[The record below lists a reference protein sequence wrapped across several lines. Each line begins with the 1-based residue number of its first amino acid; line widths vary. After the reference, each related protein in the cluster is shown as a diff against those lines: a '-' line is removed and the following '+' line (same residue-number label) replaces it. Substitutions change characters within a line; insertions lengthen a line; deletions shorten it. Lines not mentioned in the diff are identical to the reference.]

1 MLKANYVFLVMF
13 VKNNRTLNSITVFLS
28 MFICKLIA
36 LIVQYCY
43 LMLSQGQ
50 SGTKCQ
56 RNFFKDE
63 IE

>member
-13 VKNNRTLNSITVFLS
+13 VKNNRTLNNITVFLS

-43 LMLSQGQ
+43 LMLSQAQ

-63 IE
+63 TE